1 MLRSPVFAVSLFT
14 IILVANFIYWFRVM
28 KWYPIRKA
36 FPLNVA
42 GPKYEN
48 IHLNYGKANICGHYA
63 RNKVISGIMK
73 DGVVIKKPFP
83 FSYLMPPIFIPWGE
97 IEHVSIVANIEG
109 GTDPKPNKILSS
121 SEYAKIDLKGYKK
134 YLIIIPWQQIYFD
147 NLPTELRPR
156 V

>member
-1 MLRSPVFAVSLFT
+1 MFSSPIFAVSLLS
-14 IILVANFIYWFRVM
+14 IILVANFIYLFRVM

-48 IHLNYGKANICGHYA
+48 ILLNYGKANICGHYA

-83 FSYLMPPIFIPWGE
+83 FSYLMPPIFIPWRE

-109 GTDPKPNKILSS
+109 GTNPKLIKIFS
-121 SEYAKIDLKGYKK
+121 SEYAKIELKRYKD

-147 NLPTELRPR
+147 NIPKELSGL
-156 V
+156 

>member
-1 MLRSPVFAVSLFT
+1 MISSPIFAVSLFT

-36 FPLNVA
+36 FPLNEA

-73 DGVVIKKPFP
+73 EGVVIKKLFP
-83 FSYLMPPIFIPWGE
+83 FSYLMPPIFIPWRE
-97 IEHVSIVANIEG
+97 IEHVFIVANIEG
-109 GTDPKPNKILSS
+109 GTNPKPIKIFS
-121 SEYAKIDLKGYKK
+121 SEYAKIELKRYKE

-147 NLPTELRPR
+147 NIPKELSGL
-156 V
+156 